1 VTFRVWCEHAWL
13 GGPSASSGVLLEIDN
28 ERFSRVEMGFPT
40 PPPGIAALPGLT
52 LPGFVNP
59 HISSLDRA
67 VLGQA
72 PHLAMST
79 LATLH
84 SGITPED
91 LAELATAVYAELSL
105 AGYTTIGEV
114 VTLHRERDGAPFANP
129 AIVNEALAYAA
140 KRAGV
145 RLALIDVCSLNGA
158 HRSRHTSVHEWVQR
172 IDPWT
177 EKLGRSTTVRVIGG
191 IGDQTGLGTRGLS
204 DIALWSG
211 QCGLPV
217 HARINMAPVDGI
229 SPLTALVHSGAI
241 TNRGGFTAV
250 GTTGASAEDLTAV
263 AQQRG
268 YVIAFASGHM
278 ESFPIGPF
286 RMAGGRTVLTQSVSS
301 PVDAFLA
308 MRSLERVAA
317 SDQQTMAF
325 RPSELMRTVTADAAA
340 SLGWRDG
347 GLIASG
353 QLADIVTVGTSRI
366 GQPAPSGDML
376 EHALRYASSADITH
390 VAIGGQLIVNNGQH
404 RLGNVGELVQQAV
417 ARVAR
422 YGGVFQ

>member
-1 VTFRVWCEHAWL
+1 
-13 GGPSASSGVLLEIDN
+13 
-28 ERFSRVEMGFPT
+28 MGFST

-67 VLGQA
+67 GLGHSPQTA
-72 PHLAMST
+72 LST
-79 LATLH
+79 IATLQ

-105 AGYTTIGEV
+105 AGYTTVGEV
-114 VTLHRERDGAPFANP
+114 VSLHRERDGAPFANP

-145 RLALIDVCSLNGA
+145 RLALIDVCTLNGP
-158 HRSRHTSVHEWVQR
+158 HRARHSSVHEWVQR

-177 EKLGRSTTVRVIGG
+177 EKLGRSSTVRVIGG
-191 IGDQTGLGTRGLS
+191 IADQTGLGKRGLA

-217 HARINMAPVDGI
+217 HAKVNLPPVDGVPAL
-229 SPLTALVHSGAI
+229 SALVDAGVI

-250 GTTGASAEDLTAV
+250 GTAGVSAEDLTLV

-268 YVIAFASGHM
+268 YVIAFAGAHM
-278 ESFPIGPF
+278 DAFPIGPF
-286 RMAGGRTVLTQSVSS
+286 RMSGGRTVLTQPVSS
-301 PVDAFLA
+301 KVDAFLA
-308 MRSLERVAA
+308 MRSLERVSV
-317 SDQQTMAF
+317 SDPATPAF
-325 RPSELMRTVTADAAA
+325 RPSELLRTVTADAAA

-353 QLADIVTVGTSRI
+353 QLADIVTVGTARI
-366 GQPAPSGDML
+366 GRASGSVDML
-376 EHALRYASSADITH
+376 EHALRNASSADITH

-404 RLGNVGELVQQAV
+404 RLGDIGQLVQQAV

>member
-28 ERFSRVEMGFPT
+28 ERFSRVEMGFPS
-40 PPPGIAALPGLT
+40 PPAGIAALAGLT

-67 VLGQA
+67 ALGQS
-72 PHLAMST
+72 PNMILST
-79 LATLH
+79 VGSLL

-105 AGYTTIGEV
+105 AGFTMVGEV
-114 VTLHRERDGAPFANP
+114 VTLHRERDGVAFANP
-129 AIVNEALAYAA
+129 SIVNEALSYAA
-140 KRAGV
+140 KRAGI
-145 RLALIDVCSLNGA
+145 RLAMIDTCSLTGP
-158 HRSRHTSVHEWVQR
+158 HRTRHGSVHEWVQR

-177 EKLGRSTTVRVIGG
+177 EKLGRSSTVRVIGG
-191 IGDQTGLGTRGLS
+191 IADQTGLGIRGLS

-217 HARINMAPVDGI
+217 HARTNVPSTDGVA
-229 SPLTALVHSGAI
+229 PLTALVQAGVI
-241 TNRGGFTAV
+241 TNRGGFTAI
-250 GTTGASAEDLTAV
+250 GTSGVSADDLTSV

-268 YVIAFASGHM
+268 YVIAFAGAHM

-286 RMAGGRTVLTQSVSS
+286 RMSGGRTVLAQPVSS

-308 MRSLERVAA
+308 MRSLDRLAA
-317 SDQQTMAF
+317 TDTATAPF
-325 RPSELMRTVTADAAA
+325 RSSELMRTITADAAA

-347 GLIASG
+347 GLLASG

-366 GQPAPSGDML
+366 GQGAPGSDML
-376 EHALRYASSADITH
+376 EHVMKHASSSDITH
-390 VAIGGQLIVNNGQH
+390 VAVGGQLIVNNGKH
-404 RLGNVGELVQQAV
+404 RLGDIGQLVQQSV
-417 ARVAR
+417 SRVAR